1 MRSTSPAHGPYAAA
15 EKNRRPW
22 MISMFFWLLRIPV
35 PVLVLLYLFG
45 II

>member
-1 MRSTSPAHGPYAAA
+1 MRSPSLAHGRDAVVAN
-15 EKNRRPW
+15 NRRPW

-35 PVLVLLYLFG
+35 PVLILLYLFG